1 MTKIL
6 EVNEDGSLMIPADLL
21 NGAEPHQRYTAES
34 EGKNL
39 LLRPESESVP
49 IEKLDPEELR
59 RRWIDLSDRVG
70 RLWPANTT
78 AADVISEMRR

>member
-1 MTKIL
+1 MTKVL
-6 EVNEDGSLMIPADLL
+6 EVNEDGALVIPADLL
-21 NGAEPHQRYTAES
+21 NGAEPHKRYTAES
-34 EGKNL
+34 AGNEL

-59 RRWIDLSDRVG
+59 SRWIDLSDRVG
-70 RLWPANTT
+70 RLWPANRT